1 MEFNDK
7 NQTLRIIFWDEYVR
21 GRSLTWM
28 DFINSKKED
37 LGIICSSW
45 IGPEYK
51 IVDHKKWTLAKI
63 KYGI

>member
-1 MEFNDK
+1 MEFN
-7 NQTLRIIFWDEYVR
+7 NENHSLRIIFMDEYVR
-21 GRSLTWM
+21 GQFSTWM

-51 IVDHKKWTLAKI
+51 IVDHKKWTIAKI

>member
-1 MEFNDK
+1 MEFN
-7 NQTLRIIFWDEYVR
+7 NENHSLRIIFMDEYVR
-21 GRSLTWM
+21 SGILWT

-37 LGIICSSW
+37 LGIICLSW
-45 IGPEYK
+45 VGPKYK